1 MTTTPFASTRLAK
14 FVSKRI
20 DELHNKTQADIAREA
35 GFKNA
40 NFVTMIKTGSAKLP
54 LDRVP
59 EFAKALDTDP
69 GALMRLAIEQTYGP
83 KMLAVFVELLG
94 EPLTENERAWIDL
107 VRTASNGIDP
117 FPSTTARK
125 ALHVLLDDR
134 A

>member
-20 DELHNKTQADIAREA
+20 DEMHNKTQADIAREA

-59 EFAKALDTDP
+59 EFARALDVDS
-69 GALMRLAIEQTYGP
+69 ALLLRLAIEQTYGQ
-83 KMLAVFVELLG
+83 KMLKMFVDLMG
-94 EPLTENERAWIDL
+94 EPLTQNERAWIGL
-107 VRTASNGIDP
+107 LRTASNGTDP
-117 FPSTTARK
+117 IPSTTARK
-125 ALHVLLDDR
+125 VMHALLDER